1 MRLRF
6 SAVFFDRRYGARS
19 SRRLRWQ
26 LVIVWAVLAV
36 VAPSGTAH
44 ATDAWRFDVADG
56 GRQIGELA
64 RLTSSDVAFVSPDGE
79 VSLPAVAVRVIEP
92 VEKPPVAATT
102 TRLWL
107 TDGSLLAGD
116 AVETRG
122 TDLIL
127 TQQGRPLRVP
137 QQAVARIAWNLSD
150 EVPESQT
157 LTAAPDW
164 QAMLPAAVD
173 SDLIVIRKATDPEPV
188 YQGVPCAILSI
199 DQTHVTVALDDDRI
213 PVKRE
218 RVAGLVW
225 LRSGPDAAV
234 QGPVV
239 DLVAGRLLTTA
250 VDYLPQQA
258 SFRFETAW
266 SRELVLPAAAVR
278 RIDLA
283 AGRTVSL
290 AEQPAE
296 ETRVEPFFAG
306 LAQLD
311 DLAVAFAPRILTADL
326 AESAGGGP
334 MIVATP
340 RTSLR
345 WKLPTGVQRLRMQA
359 EVERPQ
365 AGGGELAVIVDG
377 TERLRCAVSP
387 EQPEAVAID
396 VDVAGGRRLEI
407 VVDFPAASVS
417 GQAGLGR
424 LRLLD
429 PRLEK

>member
-1 MRLRF
+1 M
-6 SAVFFDRRYGARS
+6 A
-19 SRRLRWQ
+19 W
-26 LVIVWAVLAV
+26 VWAVLAV
-36 VAPSGTAH
+36 VAPPGA
-44 ATDAWRFDVADG
+44 AAAADAWRFDVADG

-64 RLTSSDVAFVSPDGE
+64 RLTPSDVAFVSPDGE
-79 VSLPAVAVRVIEP
+79 VSLPAAAVRVIEP
-92 VEKPPVAATT
+92 VEKPPVAAAA

-116 AVETRG
+116 AVETSG
-122 TDLIL
+122 ADLIL

-137 QQAVARIAWNLSD
+137 QQAVARLAWNPSGD
-150 EVPESQT
+150 ESESQT

-164 QAMLPAAVD
+164 QATLPAAVD
-173 SDLIVIRKATDPEPV
+173 SDLIVIQKATDPEPV

-225 LRSGPDAAV
+225 LRAPLDAAV
-234 QGPVV
+234 PGPVV
-239 DLVAGRLLTTA
+239 DLVAGRVLTTA
-250 VDYLPQQA
+250 AAYLPEQYA
-258 SFRFETAW
+258 FRFETAW
-266 SRELVLPAAAVR
+266 SRDLVVPAAAVR

-290 AEQPAE
+290 VEQPAE

-306 LAQLD
+306 LAELD

-365 AGGGELAVIVDG
+365 AGGGELVVIVDG
-377 TERLRCAVSP
+377 SERLRCAVSP
-387 EQPEAVAID
+387 EQPEAAVID

-407 VVDFPAASVS
+407 VVDFPAAAAS